1 MWMFRG
7 GDMNAI
13 SKFMAAATIGL
24 TLCSAAAVAAD
35 FPGKPV
41 RIIVP
46 FAPGGGADLTTRIIA
61 RHLGGQWS
69 QPVIVENISGAGGNI
84 GYEAAARAQPDG
96 STLVIGTNA
105 MTINVTLYKSVSYD
119 PIKSFTPVT
128 KTTEEPNILVVRNE
142 LPARTVKELIE
153 LARSSPGSLS
163 YASGGNGTTSH
174 LFAELMKGMAKVDM
188 RHVPYKSPIPAMTDL
203 MNGLTDIFFAGQ
215 GFGASN
221 IKAGKMRALAI
232 TSRSRSSV
240 FPDIPTLSEAGL
252 PGFDAIV
259 WLGVLAPAR
268 TPQDVVMKVHD
279 GIVNSLRA
287 PEVKG
292 RLEELGFKV
301 VGDTPEEFS
310 AFVKA
315 EVDKW
320 GGVIRSGRIILD

>member
-1 MWMFRG
+1 M
-7 GDMNAI
+7 
-13 SKFMAAATIGL
+13 SVLLKFTVSIVLGL
-24 TLCSAAAVAAD
+24 TLCSAAAIAAE
-35 FPGKPV
+35 FPSKPV

-105 MTINVTLYKSVSYD
+105 MTINVTLYRNVPYD
-119 PIKSFTPVT
+119 PIKSFTPIS

-142 LPARTVKELIE
+142 LASRSVRELIE
-153 LARSSPGSLS
+153 LARSSPGKLT

-174 LFAELMKGMAKVDM
+174 LFAELMKGMAGMDI
-188 RHVPYKSPIPAMTDL
+188 RHVPYKSPISAMTDL
-203 MNGLTDIFFAGQ
+203 MNGTTDMFFAGQ
-215 GFGASN
+215 GFGAAN
-221 IKAGKMRALAI
+221 IKAGKLRALAI
-232 TSRSRSSV
+232 SSRSRSSV

-259 WLGVLAPAR
+259 WLGVLAPAKA
-268 TPQDVVMKVHD
+268 TQDVVAKVHE
-279 GIVNSLRA
+279 GVVQSLRA
-287 PEVKG
+287 TEVKG

-301 VGDTPEEFS
+301 VGDTPAEFS
-310 AFVKA
+310 AFMKS
-315 EVDKW
+315 EVEKW
-320 GGVIRSGRIILD
+320 GGVIRSGGIKLD